1 MIGKTILVVDND
13 ADVLQVVA
21 RGLQTRGYSVIKTD
35 RSPDAIILAK
45 ANRPDVILLDLLM
58 PDMDGSAVAAALKE
72 DHGTC
77 DIPIIF
83 TTCLFSAQ
91 EQTGRKDHIIA
102 GHMTFAKPYG
112 IDELADEMAKLI
124 PRPAQQTE
132 KKRS

>member
-1 MIGKTILVVDND
+1 MNGKTVLVVDND
-13 ADVLQVVA
+13 ADTLQVVA
-21 RGLQTRGYSVIKTD
+21 IGLQTRGYSVIKTD

-72 DHGTC
+72 DPGTC

-83 TTCLFSAQ
+83 TTCLFSAR
-91 EQTGRKDHIIA
+91 EQAGRKDHIIA
-102 GHMTFAKPYG
+102 GHMTFAKPYD